1 MEFTILGAMNWG
13 GMNWGGLIAGV
24 QLCDNSTMRLSDSH
38 SIEEFIVKK
47 SRQGDRKRAVAA
59 LAPRARPIEAR
70 NRFDGLQNKDDDD
83 DDDEGTS
90 IVAPPV
96 KIAESVPGFKRP
108 RRTLKFLKTSNCAC
122 HSDNYCGHSH
132 FQSDEPAVGHLPNR
146 SPISPHFEQFYSSFV
161 EETGV
166 IDAVSQH
173 SFDAHF
179 LGNDSRLGPFPAPP
193 KSVEQNSFDHN
204 FPELNVCPKPGTTN
218 NSKVENSESKPPY
231 GGLVCPVM
239 TTDQSFQ
246 NEAERIRAMC
256 MAERLELE
264 SRPSGKLAPLLVTE
278 KPMPDSGALCRVFD
292 GCEINEIGMTH
303 SGWQVLSVAIDSG
316 AAETVIP
323 HRLVAQHPVRA
334 TQSSKNG
341 MCYASA
347 TGQPIP
353 NLGEQCLPLIT
364 QEGTLRGMTFQA
376 APVSKALG
384 SVKRMCSSGHRVV
397 FDEDGSYVENKTTGE
412 INWLREEAGNYMLD
426 LWVIP
431 PEEMPAN
438 AGFGR
443 QS

>member
-1 MEFTILGAMNWG
+1 
-13 GMNWGGLIAGV
+13 
-24 QLCDNSTMRLSDSH
+24 
-38 SIEEFIVKK
+38 
-47 SRQGDRKRAVAA
+47 
-59 LAPRARPIEAR
+59 
-70 NRFDGLQNKDDDD
+70 
-83 DDDEGTS
+83 
-90 IVAPPV
+90 
-96 KIAESVPGFKRP
+96 
-108 RRTLKFLKTSNCAC
+108 
-122 HSDNYCGHSH
+122 
-132 FQSDEPAVGHLPNR
+132 
-146 SPISPHFEQFYSSFV
+146 
-161 EETGV
+161 
-166 IDAVSQH
+166 
-173 SFDAHF
+173 
-179 LGNDSRLGPFPAPP
+179 
-193 KSVEQNSFDHN
+193 
-204 FPELNVCPKPGTTN
+204 
-218 NSKVENSESKPPY
+218 
-231 GGLVCPVM
+231 
-239 TTDQSFQ
+239 
-246 NEAERIRAMC
+246 MC

-264 SRPSGKLAPLLVTE
+264 SRPAGKLAPLLVTE

-316 AAETVIP
+316 AAEIVIP
-323 HRLVAQHPVRA
+323 HRLVAQHLVRA

-431 PEEMPAN
+431 PEEMPAE